1 MAEDSGIL
9 HPRKLALVLGAVLVS
24 GAVLAAPPGNGPGQR
39 DGARHGPPGAEQQ
52 LAHLDS
58 ALDLSDEQ
66 SAQVLELLQAA
77 EAERRALQEEIM
89 EQFRPQLCALRND
102 TDAGILALLTQE
114 QAGNYEALKEN
125 RRQHRGFGPAGL
137 DCDD

>member
-1 MAEDSGIL
+1 MAEHTGIL
-9 HPRKLALVLGAVLVS
+9 HPRKLSLILGALLVS
-24 GAVLAAPPGNGPGQR
+24 GALVAAPPGGGPGKR
-39 DGARHGPPGAEQQ
+39 DGTRHGPPGAEQQ

-77 EAERRALQEEIM
+77 EAERRVLQEEIM

-114 QAGNYEALKEN
+114 QARNYEQLKEN
-125 RRQHRGFGPAGL
+125 RREHRGFGPGGL